1 MNVAILIFMIINFIC
16 NLGIIACCSIVIHNR
31 ASDLKRQK
39 KLNNASNLR
48 KKVR

>member
-31 ASDLKRQK
+31 ANELKKQN
-39 KLNNASNLR
+39 KLHNASNLR
-48 KKVR
+48 KGR